1 MLRSM
6 LIITALS
13 LSACSNTPGQ
23 AAIKMIKC
31 ESPRQQFC
39 TMIYQPVCA
48 TSYSGLEKT
57 YPSDCNACADE
68 NIAGFQQGECR

>member
-6 LIITALS
+6 FVITALS
-13 LSACSNTPGQ
+13 LSACTHTAGQ
-23 AAIKMIKC
+23 VPNNMATC

-48 TSYSGLEKT
+48 TSDSGVEKT
-57 YPSDCNACADE
+57 YPSDCTACADE
-68 NIAGFQQGECR
+68 NIVGFQQGECR

>member
-6 LIITALS
+6 FIIATLS
-13 LSACSNTPGQ
+13 LSACTNTPGQ
-23 AAIKMIKC
+23 AAINMTKC

-39 TMIYQPVCA
+39 TMIYQPVCGI
-48 TSYSGLEKT
+48 SDSGLEKT

-68 NIAGFQQGECR
+68 SIVGFQQGECR